1 MGIGINIA
9 GTGIGLTQTIMNQ
22 KNKQAGQYDD
32 VSGRVTHCTLHWFDD
47 TQGNEAVMSTSLAGG
62 GSLTVYKPA
71 DFNPKDPKYLVKTW
85 DSEGNVT
92 EEEVSLNKVD
102 PSNATYVQM
111 AAYSAYA
118 AKQKLVQNADG
129 LFLAATEKLCFGMD
143 NLHDKMDFTQI
154 VKSTAQEQLEAKNWH
169 GYMQMNSLADFLEKT
184 HDKVKNQ
191 PDSQTEDVTTTE
203 RTKET
208 AVHTPFDKFDGKKH
222 APYYELADEN
232 GIIEYKGTVF
242 VCDDEHGALCLGDMS
257 DESNVLSIP
266 LAGGG
271 TLKVNR
277 NNKADLARAIGMFKP
292 EDVRRIMVANAQANK
307 VQEMENE
314 IEDEKN
320 SIGTGQENQ
329 RKQE

>member
-22 KNKQAGQYDD
+22 KNKQTGQYDE

-85 DSEGNVT
+85 DSDGNVT

-292 EDVRRIMVANAQANK
+292 EDVRRIMVALAQDNK

>member
-22 KNKQAGQYDD
+22 KNKQAGQYDE

-92 EEEVSLNKVD
+92 EEEVSLNKAD

-129 LFLAATEKLCFGMD
+129 LFLAATSNLCFGTD
-143 NLHDKMDFTQI
+143 NIHDKMDFTQI
-154 VKSTAQEQLEAKNWH
+154 VNNTAQEQLESKNWH
-169 GYMQMNSLADFLEKT
+169 MYMQLNTLADFFEKT
-184 HDKVKNQ
+184 HNKVKNQ
-191 PDSQTEDVTTTE
+191 PDSQTEDVTMTE
-203 RTKET
+203 QAQVP
-208 AVHTPFDKFDGKKH
+208 AVHTPFDKFDGQKH
-222 APYYELADEN
+222 APYWELADES

-242 VCDDEHGALCLGDMS
+242 VCDDEHAALCLGDMS
-257 DESNVLSIP
+257 DESNCRSY
-266 LAGGG
+266 
-271 TLKVNR
+271 R
-277 NNKADLARAIGMFKP
+277 
-292 EDVRRIMVANAQANK
+292 
-307 VQEMENE
+307 QE
-314 IEDEKN
+314 K
-320 SIGTGQENQ
+320 S
-329 RKQE
+329 RSR

>member
-1 MGIGINIA
+1 
-9 GTGIGLTQTIMNQ
+9 
-22 KNKQAGQYDD
+22 
-32 VSGRVTHCTLHWFDD
+32 
-47 TQGNEAVMSTSLAGG
+47 
-62 GSLTVYKPA
+62 
-71 DFNPKDPKYLVKTW
+71 
-85 DSEGNVT
+85 
-92 EEEVSLNKVD
+92 
-102 PSNATYVQM
+102 
-111 AAYSAYA
+111 
-118 AKQKLVQNADG
+118 
-129 LFLAATEKLCFGMD
+129 
-143 NLHDKMDFTQI
+143 MDFTQI
-154 VKSTAQEQLEAKNWH
+154 VNNTAQEQLESKNWH
-169 GYMQMNSLADFLEKT
+169 GYMQLNTLADFLEKT

-208 AVHTPFDKFDGKKH
+208 AVHTPFDKFDGQKH
-222 APYYELADEN
+222 APYWKLADES
-232 GIIEYKGTVF
+232 GVIAYKGTVF
-242 VCDDEHGALCLGDMS
+242 VCDDEHAALCLGDMS

-292 EDVRRIMVANAQANK
+292 EDVRRIMVALAQDNK

-329 RKQE
+329 KKQE

>member
-9 GTGIGLTQTIMNQ
+9 GTGIGLTQTIMNR

-154 VKSTAQEQLEAKNWH
+154 VKSTAQEQMEAKNWH

-184 HDKVKNQ
+184 H
-191 PDSQTEDVTTTE
+191 
-203 RTKET
+203 
-208 AVHTPFDKFDGKKH
+208 GKKH
-222 APYYELADEN
+222 APYHELADES

-242 VCDDEHGALCLGDMS
+242 ICDDEHGALCLGDMS

-292 EDVRRIMVANAQANK
+292 EDVRRIMVALAQDNK

-329 RKQE
+329 KKQE

>member
-22 KNKQAGQYDD
+22 KNKQTGQYDE

-62 GSLTVYKPA
+62 GSLTVYKP
-71 DFNPKDPKYLVKTW
+71 
-85 DSEGNVT
+85 
-92 EEEVSLNKVD
+92 
-102 PSNATYVQM
+102 
-111 AAYSAYA
+111 
-118 AKQKLVQNADG
+118 
-129 LFLAATEKLCFGMD
+129 
-143 NLHDKMDFTQI
+143 
-154 VKSTAQEQLEAKNWH
+154 
-169 GYMQMNSLADFLEKT
+169 ADFLEKT

-222 APYYELADEN
+222 APYYELADES

-242 VCDDEHGALCLGDMS
+242 ICDDEHGALCLGDMS

-277 NNKADLARAIGMFKP
+277 DNKAELARAIGMFKP
-292 EDVRRIMVANAQANK
+292 EDVRRIMAALAQDNK